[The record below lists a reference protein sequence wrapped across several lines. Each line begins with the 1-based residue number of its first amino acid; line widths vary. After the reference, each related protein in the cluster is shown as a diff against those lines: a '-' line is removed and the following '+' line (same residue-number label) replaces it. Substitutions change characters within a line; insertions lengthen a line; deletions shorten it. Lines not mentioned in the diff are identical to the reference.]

1 MKNSHSDH
9 RNEND
14 TKARDFIVGISYDS
28 EEEDKGHFA
37 IRRKVPLQELVDEI
51 QGFMKSGHHFPQFP
65 ARANPTVQYAWDLSD
80 KDGGDGDCY
89 GEIINELDK
98 IILQ

>member
-1 MKNSHSDH
+1 MKNSHS
-9 RNEND
+9 
-14 TKARDFIVGISYDS
+14 KRDFIVGISYDS

-37 IRRKVPLQELVDEI
+37 IRRKVTMEELISELS
-51 QGFMKSGHHFPQFP
+51 GFMKSGHHHPTFPS
-65 ARANPTVQYAWDLSD
+65 RANPTVQYAWDLSA
-80 KDGGDGDCY
+80 KDDGDCY

>member
-1 MKNSHSDH
+1 MKNSPSDQS
-9 RNEND
+9 NANN

-37 IRRKVPLQELVDEI
+37 IRRKVPLNELLTELK
-51 QGFMKSGHHFPQFP
+51 GFMKNGHYHPTFPS
-65 ARANPTVQYAWDLSD
+65 RANPTVQYAWDLSAKEYD
-80 KDGGDGDCY
+80 DGDCY

>member
-1 MKNSHSDH
+1 MNYRS
-9 RNEND
+9 
-14 TKARDFIVGISYDS
+14 RDFIVGISYDS

-37 IRRKVPLQELVDEI
+37 IRRKVPLQELIGEI
-51 QGFMKSGHHFPQFP
+51 QGFMKNGHHHPTFP
-65 ARANPTVQYAWDLSD
+65 ARANPTVQYAWDLND
-80 KDGGDGDCY
+80 KEDGDYY

>member
-9 RNEND
+9 RNDNNK
-14 TKARDFIVGISYDS
+14 KARDFIVGIDYDS
-28 EEEDKGHFA
+28 IEENKGHFA
-37 IRRKVPLQELVDEI
+37 IRRSCLLSELIEEI
-51 QGFMKSGHHFPQFP
+51 SGYMKNGHHFPQFP

-80 KDGGDGDCY
+80 KDDGDCY

>member
-1 MKNSHSDH
+1 MKNSHSNH
-9 RNEND
+9 RDENN

-37 IRRKVPLQELVDEI
+37 IRRKVPLNELISEI
-51 QGFMKSGHHFPQFP
+51 KGFMKNGHYHPSFPK
-65 ARANPTVQYAWDLSD
+65 RANPTVQYAWDLSA
-80 KDGGDGDCY
+80 DGDVDGDCY